1 MIDKIKKNQ
10 EKLKKSKK
18 QNLKLRDLIVNFN
31 QKEEIFNGD
40 KYKLGV
46 DNLKQTPRIETI
58 KIDLEKYKIDR
69 R

>member
-46 DNLKQTPRIETI
+46 DNLK
-58 KIDLEKYKIDR
+58 
-69 R
+69 